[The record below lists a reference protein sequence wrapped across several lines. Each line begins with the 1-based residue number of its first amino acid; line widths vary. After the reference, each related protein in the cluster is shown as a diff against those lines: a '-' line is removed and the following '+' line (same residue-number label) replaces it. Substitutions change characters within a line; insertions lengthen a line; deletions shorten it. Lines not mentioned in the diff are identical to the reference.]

1 MGNLDRN
8 KKDLLTIVAKSAFG
22 TIPCIGP
29 FLSEMVGAII
39 PNQRIDRISKYVEIL
54 NERISEIS
62 EKTFERLKTDENF
75 VDLIEEGFVQA
86 SRAITQERRNYIA
99 SILVNGI
106 TNDSL
111 ELQESKYLLKLL
123 QELNDIE
130 VIWLRYYKTSTT
142 VDYKEFEEKHKNVL
156 SPIRIRIDTY
166 DRETMQK
173 AALQESYKKH
183 LERLGLIKNH
193 IKIDITTRTAE
204 IDKYT
209 GQPKVSHTVTSE
221 LGEMLL
227 EQIGLFK
234 ETDMH
239 S

>member
-1 MGNLDRN
+1 MENLDRN
-8 KKDLLTIVAKSAFG
+8 KQDLLGLVAKTTFG
-22 TIPCIGP
+22 FIPCIGP
-29 FLSEMVGAII
+29 LLSEMVGTII
-39 PNQRIDRISKYVEIL
+39 PNQRIDRIAKFVKIL
-54 NERISEIS
+54 NERISEIP
-62 EKTFERLKTDENF
+62 EKTIERLKTDENF

-86 SRAITQERRNYIA
+86 SRAITKERRNYIA

-183 LERLGLIKNH
+183 LERLGLIKNN
-193 IKIDITTRTAE
+193 IKIDTMTRMPE
-204 IDKYT
+204 IDRFT
-209 GQPKVSHTVTSE
+209 GYPKVRNINITE
-221 LGEMLL
+221 LGNMIL
-227 EQIGLFK
+227 EQIGLNK
-234 ETDMH
+234 
-239 S
+239 